1 MKAIKKFLRR
11 CIDLIR
17 LGRDLLRRRI
27 AIWRWDCANPT
38 VGPFV
43 DRVVFI
49 RWDAKLGDAIVL
61 SWVLRELK
69 LQRPDLEIAVITSP
83 ALEQLFRQGF
93 GIESIFLAGKKHG
106 WGQLPQIAQA
116 LHRSRYVVHL
126 SEIWRPRE
134 LCFVRQI
141 QPQQVVGLD
150 DELQMINV
158 KLGQSTQG
166 THFSERLVPWLEQL
180 GVDTT
185 NRQYWVP
192 RSEQAAAKVV
202 ASWPQGRVV
211 GFCPYGAS
219 KSRQLSIGQIRFVIQ
234 HILQDPC
241 ITLWMSVRPE
251 QALVLQQT
259 LGQEP
264 WFPRLFFTPTDD
276 MLELCEQVARCDAVV
291 SVDTAIVHIA
301 SGLGKP
307 LLALYALHHNQFD
320 MWRAISPQAVCQ
332 FVIMGQQMFEKQEAV
347 DMRDNISSIVKIIQ
361 GRKDV
366 VV

>member
-1 MKAIKKFLRR
+1 MFKRF
-11 CIDLIR
+11 IDRVR

-27 AIWRWDCANPT
+27 AMWRWDGPNPT
-38 VGPFV
+38 TGSFV
-43 DRVVFI
+43 NRVVFI

-69 LQRPDLEIAVITSP
+69 RQRPDLEITVITSP
-83 ALEQLFRQGF
+83 ALELLFRQGF

-106 WGQLPQIAQA
+106 WGQLPLIAKA

-134 LCFVRQI
+134 LRFVRQM
-141 QPQQVVGLD
+141 QPQHVVGLD

-166 THFSERLVPWLEQL
+166 HHFSERLLPWLKDL
-180 GVDTT
+180 GLDTT
-185 NRQYWVP
+185 HRQYWVP
-192 RSEQAAAKVV
+192 RSQQAAVKV
-202 ASWPQGRVV
+202 AATWPQGRVV
-211 GFCPYGAS
+211 GLCPYGAS

-234 HILQDPC
+234 HILHDPSVT
-241 ITLWMSVRPE
+241 IWMSVRPD
-251 QALVLQQT
+251 QAIVLQQT

-264 WFPRLFFTPTDD
+264 WFSRLFFSPTDD
-276 MLELCEQVARCDAVV
+276 MLELCEQVAHCDAVV

-332 FVIMGQQMFEKQEAV
+332 FVVMGPQMFEDHEAV
-347 DMRDNISSIVKIIQ
+347 DLRANISSVLKLIQ
-361 GRKDV
+361 GHQDV
-366 VV
+366 VI